1 MLTKSYDEL
10 FHCKLFK
17 KKFIG
22 QAVRYVYVFETHM
35 VINKEPNKKKTDRV
49 FQPSH
54 TKRVIWKYTT
64 EKPNKLRALALDSND

>member
-35 VINKEPNKKKTDRV
+35 VINKVLISYLRKRNPIKKR
-49 FQPSH
+49 QIEYSNP
-54 TKRVIWKYTT
+54 VI
-64 EKPNKLRALALDSND
+64 LRELFGNILQRNQIN